1 MEALCT
7 IVEMAQGNTRNFADL
22 LDNIL
27 YLQHHISMRLSQ
39 SSYITDV
46 QNLIDRYRSFV
57 SAKLN
62 SGSHILTKLKQEK

>member
-7 IVEMAQGNTRNFADL
+7 IVEMAQGNTCNFADL

-27 YLQHHISMRLSQ
+27 YIQQHISMRLSQ

-57 SAKLN
+57 AAKLN
-62 SGSHILTKLKQEK
+62 SGSHILTKFKQEK